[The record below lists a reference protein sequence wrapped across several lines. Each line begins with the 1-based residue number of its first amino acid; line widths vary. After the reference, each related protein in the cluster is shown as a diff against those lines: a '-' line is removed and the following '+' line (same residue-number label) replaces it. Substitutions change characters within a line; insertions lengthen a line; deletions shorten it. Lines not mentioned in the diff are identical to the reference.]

1 MQKVKSIVKWDTA
14 GEKGGPRQG
23 EQTIEVPETWDELKS
38 LPQEFQD
45 DLLKAAVT
53 QYVTTCNNRYR
64 ENVLAIPQRDS
75 RKALKHWLFNVCNQ
89 KDFGLYR
96 EQVQKLENAKV
107 SDASKKAISDFLDK
121 VDPVKD

>member
-1 MQKVKSIVKWDTA
+1 MEKVKSIVKWDTA

-23 EQTIEVPETWDELKS
+23 EQIIEVPETWDELKS
-38 LPQEFQD
+38 LPQEYQD

-75 RKALKHWLFNVCNQ
+75 RKALKHWLFRVCLE
-89 KDFGLYR
+89 KDFGLHGPAV
-96 EQVQKLENAKV
+96 EKLLNAKV
-107 SDASKKAISDFLDK
+107 NEKSRKAINKFLDK
-121 VDPVKD
+121 VNPQD

>member
-1 MQKVKSIVKWDTA
+1 MQKVKKIVKWDSA

-23 EQTIEVPETWDELKS
+23 EQTIEVPETWDEMKT

-75 RKALKHWLFNVCNQ
+75 RKALKHWLFKICKQ
-89 KDFGLYR
+89 SDFGLHGPTV
-96 EQVQKLENAKV
+96 EKLLNTKV
-107 SDASKKAISDFLDK
+107 TEKSRKEINKFLDK
-121 VDPVKD
+121 VNPKD